1 LAGIYSKLAP
11 QYLSLWNMGPYAFCL
26 ALGVTGLVVMAL
38 LGFGHHGDT
47 GAHGHAGHG
56 HGGHAGHGHGGHAGT
71 LGHGGHA
78 GHHGH
83 DTGAGHAGHS
93 HELSGAAKLTG
104 LLSPRV
110 LFSFLVGVGAT
121 GMLARSFLVEPLL
134 VAAALVG
141 GVAFER
147 FLVGPIW
154 KFIFRF
160 ESKPALM
167 LESLVMEEAEA
178 MMDFDAQGQGLIKLE
193 LDGQVVQLLGT
204 LAPEDRASARR
215 IRRGDVLRIEDFD
228 ATKNRCTVSYAG
240 PRLPEAL
247 P

>member
-1 LAGIYSKLAP
+1 
-11 QYLSLWNMGPYAFCL
+11 MGPYAFCL

-47 GAHGHAGHG
+47 SAHGHAGHAGHG
-56 HGGHAGHGHGGHAGT
+56 HGGHAGD

-83 DTGAGHAGHS
+83 DTSAGNGGHAGHS
-93 HELSGAAKLTG
+93 HEASGAAKLAG

-121 GMLARSFLVEPLL
+121 GMLARSFLFEPLL
-134 VAAALVG
+134 VAAALAG

-204 LAPEDRASARR
+204 LAPEERASARR

-228 ATKNRCTVSYAG
+228 AAKNRCTVSYAG

>member
-1 LAGIYSKLAP
+1 
-11 QYLSLWNMGPYAFCL
+11 MGPYAFCL

-56 HGGHAGHGHGGHAGT
+56 HGGHAGDLGHGGHAGDA
-71 LGHGGHA
+71 GHGHA

-83 DTGAGHAGHS
+83 DGGAGPGGHAGQS
-93 HELSGAAKLTG
+93 HEPSGAAKLAG

-121 GMLARSFLVEPLL
+121 GMLARSVLFEPLL

-147 FLVGPIW
+147 LLVGPIW
-154 KFIFRF
+154 KFVFRF

-167 LESLVMEEAEA
+167 LESLVMEEAQA

-193 LDGQVVQLLGT
+193 LDGQVVQLLGS
-204 LAPEDRASARR
+204 LAPEERATSRR

-228 ATKNRCTVSYAG
+228 AARNRCTVSYAG

>member
-1 LAGIYSKLAP
+1 
-11 QYLSLWNMGPYAFCL
+11 MGPYAFCL

-38 LGFGHHGDT
+38 LGFGHHGDASAA
-47 GAHGHAGHG
+47 GHAGHAGHG
-56 HGGHAGHGHGGHAGT
+56 HAGHNGHDGG
-71 LGHGGHA
+71 A
-78 GHHGH
+78 GH
-83 DTGAGHAGHS
+83 DGHAGHS
-93 HELSGAAKLTG
+93 HELSGAAKLAG

-121 GMLARSFLVEPLL
+121 GMLARSFLFEPLL

-167 LESLVMEEAEA
+167 LESLVMEEAQA

-204 LAPEDRASARR
+204 LAPEERATSRR

-228 ATKNRCTVSYAG
+228 AARNRCTVSYAG

>member
-1 LAGIYSKLAP
+1 
-11 QYLSLWNMGPYAFCL
+11 MGPYAFSL

-38 LGFGHHGDT
+38 LGFGHHGDA
-47 GAHGHAGHG
+47 GGHGHAGHIG
-56 HGGHAGHGHGGHAGT
+56 HGDGGHAGD

-78 GHHGH
+78 GHAGHGHPGHHGH
-83 DTGAGHAGHS
+83 DGGAGHA
-93 HELSGAAKLTG
+93 HEPGGLAKLAG

-121 GMLARSFLVEPLL
+121 GMLARSFLVEPL
-134 VAAALVG
+134 VAAAALAG
-141 GVAFER
+141 GVLFER

-154 KFIFRF
+154 KFLFRF

-167 LESLVMEEAEA
+167 LESLVMEEAQA

-204 LAPEDRASARR
+204 LAPEDRSQSRR

-228 ATKNRCTVSYAG
+228 AARNRCTVSYAG
-240 PRLPEAL
+240 PRPPEAL

>member
-1 LAGIYSKLAP
+1 
-11 QYLSLWNMGPYAFCL
+11 MGPYAFCL

-47 GAHGHAGHG
+47 SATGHAGH
-56 HGGHAGHGHGGHAGT
+56 AGH
-71 LGHGGHA
+71 GHA

-83 DTGAGHAGHS
+83 DGGAGHDGHAGHS
-93 HELSGAAKLTG
+93 HELSGAAKLAG

-121 GMLARSFLVEPLL
+121 GMLARSFLFEPLL

-167 LESLVMEEAEA
+167 LESLVMEEAQA

-204 LAPEDRASARR
+204 LAPEERATSRR

-228 ATKNRCTVSYAG
+228 AARNRCTVSYAG
-240 PRLPEAL
+240 PRLPEAV